1 MQSLSLQNEELLK
14 RLEEADAS
22 MSAAQ
27 QELNDAR
34 EQQQNAA
41 EDAESNLRSNQV
53 LETALADAVNQ
64 MDKVAAELE
73 AQRRLAQNE
82 ISARRKIE
90 KQHEYDLKMEKSR
103 VSDLL
108 LRLNEAEA
116 AKEQA
121 GRKHQEELSELVSKQ
136 RR

>member
-53 LETALADAVNQ
+53 LETA
-64 MDKVAAELE
+64 
-73 AQRRLAQNE
+73 
-82 ISARRKIE
+82 
-90 KQHEYDLKMEKSR
+90 
-103 VSDLL
+103 
-108 LRLNEAEA
+108 EAE
-116 AKEQA
+116 
-121 GRKHQEELSELVSKQ
+121 EEAMIPLWCRILESGEAWIDMI
-136 RR
+136 